1 MTNKRKR
8 KVSFRRKRNLDPQ
21 VDIDYKNPDNLRRFI
36 TDRGK
41 IIPRRISGASAKQQ
55 RLICQAVK
63 RARYLALLPFSLGHR
78 TERDFATEMS
88 QIAAS
93 SMGVNR
99 SFYKKD
105 YNAPRGDYKSGEGRG
120 DYKSGE
126 GRGDYKSGEGRDFN
140 KGEGRGDFARS
151 EPRGDRDFGGQG
163 RGGKGRDE

>member
-21 VDIDYKNPDNLRRFI
+21 VEIDYKNPDNLRRFI

-99 SFYKKD
+99 SMYKRDGGKD
-105 YNAPRGDYKSGEGRG
+105 YNAPRGDYGAPRGDFKSGE
-120 DYKSGE
+120 S
-126 GRGDYKSGEGRDFN
+126 
-140 KGEGRGDFARS
+140 RGDFKAG
-151 EPRGDRDFGGQG
+151 EPRNDRGDAGGQG

>member
-21 VDIDYKNPDNLRRFI
+21 VEIDYKNPDNLRRFI

-99 SFYKKD
+99 SMYKRDAKD
-105 YNAPRGDYKSGEGRG
+105 YNAPRGDYGAP
-120 DYKSGE
+120 
-126 GRGDYKSGEGRDFN
+126 
-140 KGEGRGDFARS
+140 RGDFKS
-151 EPRGDRDFGGQG
+151 GEPRGDRGEFGGQG
-163 RGGKGRDE
+163 RGKGREE

>member
-1 MTNKRKR
+1 MTNRRKR

-21 VDIDYKNPDNLRRFI
+21 VEIDYKNPDNLRRFI

-99 SFYKKD
+99 SMYKRDGGKD
-105 YNAPRGDYKSGEGRG
+105 YGAPRGEYGAPRGDFKAGEPRG
-120 DYKSGE
+120 D
-126 GRGDYKSGEGRDFN
+126 RG
-140 KGEGRGDFARS
+140 
-151 EPRGDRDFGGQG
+151 EPRGDRDMGGQG
-163 RGGKGRDE
+163 RGGKGREE